1 MSEGTR
7 KKLCGASSSGI
18 GAPRSSDVNT
28 GILDEHVLALVFRS
42 INFDLGWWPPSAA
55 LPPPTPPPLGHI
67 VGGWPPFAAFAT
79 VPSHFTTAS
88 RFSKTSGQS
97 FVSRRCRGDLL
108 YVLDPCEHA
117 VAGDD
122 HDDVAR
128 TAACSASSH
137 GPGLGCAWWGAAP
150 HWMRAGVEPGGGR
163 DGAPQRVAEAGGLQG
178 AARVLR
184 LRQWAPWPRVNG
196 RRKRGRPCHV

>member
-1 MSEGTR
+1 
-7 KKLCGASSSGI
+7 
-18 GAPRSSDVNT
+18 
-28 GILDEHVLALVFRS
+28 
-42 INFDLGWWPPSAA
+42 
-55 LPPPTPPPLGHI
+55 
-67 VGGWPPFAAFAT
+67 
-79 VPSHFTTAS
+79 
-88 RFSKTSGQS
+88 
-97 FVSRRCRGDLL
+97 
-108 YVLDPCEHA
+108 

-150 HWMRAGVEPGGGR
+150 RWTRAGVEPGGGR

-178 AARVLR
+178 AARVLH